1 MGGRLLTQNPAPR
14 RAARRRI
21 CRNRRECPRLP
32 DRKFIA
38 PSPNWR
44 SRSKNTCNVAAIFY
58 HQHQLLADGSR
69 QPGRDQP
76 HPGYRQID
84 LGIPRRRRAPY
95 YTFKSKPEICL
106 CIVILLT
113 SLSAGRWCPRFVL
126 NRFRNTLPVERFG
139 LQSPFER
146 KGFRQV
152 ADFVVASLVAELACN
167 L

>member
-1 MGGRLLTQNPAPR
+1 MPAPAR
-14 RAARRRI
+14 PQVHRAI
-21 CRNRRECPRLP
+21 TPLEKPVHEYLHRESP
-32 DRKFIA
+32 FYNQA
-38 PSPNWR
+38 P
-44 SRSKNTCNVAAIFY
+44 
-58 HQHQLLADGSR
+58 ADGSR

-152 ADFVVASLVAELACN
+152 ADFVVASLEAELACN